1 MTDGYK
7 KGRWNPT
14 DWDSF
19 STATKA
25 KRADEIFTSRG
36 IKDPLDPSKLS
47 FREARDSTISP
58 NSTPIIIAL
67 DVTGSMGIIPEYMIK
82 EGLGTLV
89 EEIIKRKPVS
99 DPQIMFM
106 GVGDANCDRSPLQV
120 TQFETD
126 ILAAKQLKDIW
137 IEHGGGG
144 NGFESYDLPW
154 YFAAMKTRTDCVEKG
169 RRKGLLFTIGDEEA
183 PPGLRADQLKK
194 FLGDDVPQDMSSR
207 DILAKVEQ
215 MYDVFHVVVEQG
227 NHCEYARD
235 QVFTSWNK
243 LLGQGRVIPLA
254 DYKKL
259 SEVLV
264 SAIEVHEGRNGP
276 AVAASWGSTS
286 TALVVGRAV
295 KDILPASRSRPPA
308 VRAPGQGGVTRLAS

>member
-1 MTDGYK
+1 MGH
-7 KGRWNPT
+7 GRWDPA

-19 STATKA
+19 STTTKS
-25 KRADEIFTSRG
+25 KRADEIFTAYG
-36 IKDPLDPSKLS
+36 INAKLDPKSIA
-47 FREARDSTISP
+47 FREARDSDSNP

-67 DVTGSMGIIPEYMIK
+67 DVTGSMGVIPEYMIK

-89 EEIIKRKPVS
+89 EEILKRKPVS

-106 GVGDANCDRSPLQV
+106 GVGDANCDRAPLQV
-120 TQFETD
+120 AQFEPD
-126 ILAAKQLKDIW
+126 IRAAEQLKDIW

-144 NGFESYDLPW
+144 NHFESYDLPW
-154 YFAAMKTRTDCVEKG
+154 YFAAMKTRLDCVEKG

-183 PPGLRADQLKK
+183 PPGLRAAQLKK
-194 FLGDDVPQDMSSR
+194 YLGDDVPQDMSSK

-227 NHCEYARD
+227 SHCRHSRGA
-235 QVFTSWNK
+235 VFESWNE

-254 DYKKL
+254 DYTKL

-264 SAIEVHEGRNGP
+264 SAIEVHEGRNAP
-276 AVAASWGSTS
+276 TVAASWGSKSTS
-286 TALVVGRAV
+286 LVVSKAV
-295 KDILPASRSRPPA
+295 KDIVPANRSRLPGAAKPA
-308 VRAPGQGGVTRLAS
+308 AGGVTRLAS